1 MIQQRHKINVAIDG
15 PAGAGKS
22 TIARLVSNEFGYVYI
37 DTGAMYRAVT
47 LKAMENQIPPNHEG
61 KIVELTK
68 QLDIELIPK
77 KSGQKVIVNGIDL
90 TESIRSNEINQQ
102 VSKFA
107 GISKL
112 REILVEKQQ
121 QLASSKGVVMD
132 GRDIATHVLPNAE
145 VKIFLTAS
153 VEERASR
160 RYDEM
165 LEKTPALTITLEQ
178 LKNEISLRDQMDLER
193 TASPLKM
200 AEDAIKID
208 STNMTIL
215 EVVQTIKELCI
226 KKMGGDNHVIQNG

>member
-1 MIQQRHKINVAIDG
+1 MIQQRNKINVAIDG

-22 TIARLVSNEFGYVYI
+22 TIARLVSNELGYVYI

-47 LKAMENQIPPNHEG
+47 LTAMNNGILPDQEND
-61 KIVELTK
+61 IVELTRG
-68 QLDIELIPK
+68 LDIELIPEEN
-77 KSGQKVIVNGIDL
+77 GQKVIVNGKDV
-90 TESIRSNEINQQ
+90 TQSIRSNEINQQ

-107 GISKL
+107 GVSKL
-112 REILVEKQQ
+112 RKLLVMKQQ

-132 GRDIATHVLPNAE
+132 GRDIATHVIPNAE

-160 RYDEM
+160 RYKEM
-165 LEKTPALTITLEQ
+165 LEKSPSIAISLEQ
-178 LKNEISLRDQMDLER
+178 LQKDISLRDQMDLER
-193 TASPLKM
+193 KASPLKM
-200 AEDAIKID
+200 AEDAIKVD

-226 KKMGGDNHVIQNG
+226 KKMGGDNHVIQND